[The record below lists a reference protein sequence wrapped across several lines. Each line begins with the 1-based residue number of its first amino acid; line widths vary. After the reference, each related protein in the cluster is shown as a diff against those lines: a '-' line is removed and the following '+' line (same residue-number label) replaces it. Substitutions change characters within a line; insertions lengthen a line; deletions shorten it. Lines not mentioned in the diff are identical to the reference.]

1 MLRSLTGLFLALL
14 LPVASAQGVSVVSQ
28 YQRGVQYQRIT
39 PARPLDRSNRRI
51 EVIEVFSY
59 ACPHCY
65 EFQTYAEQLR
75 RGLPPNAYF
84 VRLPAVFWAQWE
96 PFARA
101 FFAAEHFGVAVKAN
115 HALFDAIWVKHEQL
129 GTLAQLASF
138 YARYGIRP
146 ERFLAVARS
155 ARITA
160 KIRHAERL
168 EQQWGVNGTPAIVV
182 DGAWR
187 SGRVESYDQ
196 LLGVARYLVQRAEA
210 ERAQVAR

>member
-1 MLRSLTGLFLALL
+1 MRNLLTGLFLALL
-14 LPVASAQGVSVVSQ
+14 VPVALAQGVSAVPR
-28 YQRGVQYQRIT
+28 YQRGIEYQRIS
-39 PARPLDRSNRRI
+39 PVRPLDPSARRI
-51 EVIEVFSY
+51 QVVEVFSY

-65 EFQTYAEQLR
+65 EFQPYAEQLR
-75 RGLPPNAYF
+75 NGLPSNADF

-101 FFAAEHFGVAVKAN
+101 FFTAEHFGVAGKAN
-115 HALFDAIWVKHEQL
+115 DALFDAIWVKHEQL
-129 GTLAQLASF
+129 GSLVQLARF
-138 YARYGIRP
+138 YARFGVRP

-160 KIRHAERL
+160 EVQHAERL
-168 EQQWGVNGTPAIVV
+168 EQDWGVNGTPAIVV

-187 SGRVESYDQ
+187 SGRVESYSQ

-210 ERAQVAR
+210 ERAQGAR